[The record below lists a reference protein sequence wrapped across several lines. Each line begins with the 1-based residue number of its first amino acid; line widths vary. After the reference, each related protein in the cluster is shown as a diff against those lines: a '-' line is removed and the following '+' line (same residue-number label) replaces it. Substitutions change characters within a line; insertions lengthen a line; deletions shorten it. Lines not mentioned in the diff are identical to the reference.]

1 MLLTKSAIAL
11 ISPLGTALVLGL
23 LAWLLGLLGKRA
35 WALALGGLALAWL
48 GFWGCLPPRACGSS
62 RPPPTTRRARSPTGR
77 SGGPMPPPSMA
88 AGGR

>member
-48 GFWGCLPPRACGSS
+48 GLWSLPLASHGLRGLVEAAFPQCRWRPPPS
-62 RPPPTTRRARSPTGR
+62 RPPSWF
-77 SGGPMPPPSMA
+77 
-88 AGGR
+88 